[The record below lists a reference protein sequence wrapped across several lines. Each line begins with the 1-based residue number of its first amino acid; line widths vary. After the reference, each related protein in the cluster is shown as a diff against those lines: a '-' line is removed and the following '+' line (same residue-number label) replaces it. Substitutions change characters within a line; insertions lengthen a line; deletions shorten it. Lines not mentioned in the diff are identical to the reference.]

1 MKRVKLSQ
9 MNLTGANS
17 FVVEGV
23 KYTDLTV
30 VGTEFHFS
38 NDKSNVVLD
47 ASESPHLIARDH
59 GCLMGEY
66 NVPLDTYGK
75 AVKMLQSGFNVDSI
89 ATSTDLTVVEVQA
102 ISHEANYGGM
112 GLSPQKVPAGLDKDA
127 LVLKVAGFI
136 QDIDQVA
143 LKVATKDTL
152 QSLVAS
158 LHSYKGTRTGTV
170 PKGTKSVLTD
180 YIVTKLGVNVVGL
193 GKCTKPVLEAI
204 CRHLCG
210 D

>member
-1 MKRVKLSQ
+1 MKDKAIQ
-9 MNLTGANS
+9 ML
-17 FVVEGV
+17 
-23 KYTDLTV
+23 
-30 VGTEFHFS
+30 
-38 NDKSNVVLD
+38 
-47 ASESPHLIARDH
+47 
-59 GCLMGEY
+59 
-66 NVPLDTYGK
+66 K
-75 AVKMLQSGFNVDSI
+75 AGFNINSI
-89 ATSTDLTVVEVQA
+89 AKSTGLTVVEVQA
-102 ISHEANYGGM
+102 IGHEANYGGM

-136 QDIDQVA
+136 PNVDQVA

-152 QSLVAS
+152 QALVAS
-158 LHSYKGTRTGTV
+158 LHHYKGGGGSI

>member
-1 MKRVKLSQ
+1 MKEKTIQ
-9 MNLTGANS
+9 MLKAG
-17 FVVEGV
+17 FV
-23 KYTDLTV
+23 
-30 VGTEFHFS
+30 
-38 NDKSNVVLD
+38 
-47 ASESPHLIARDH
+47 I
-59 GCLMGEY
+59 
-66 NVPLDTYGK
+66 
-75 AVKMLQSGFNVDSI
+75 DSI
-89 ATSTDLTVVEVQA
+89 SKSTGLTVVEVQA
-102 ISHEANYGGM
+102 IGHEANYGGM

>member
-1 MKRVKLSQ
+1 MKDKAIQ
-9 MNLTGANS
+9 ML
-17 FVVEGV
+17 
-23 KYTDLTV
+23 K
-30 VGTEFHFS
+30 
-38 NDKSNVVLD
+38 
-47 ASESPHLIARDH
+47 
-59 GCLMGEY
+59 
-66 NVPLDTYGK
+66 
-75 AVKMLQSGFNVDSI
+75 SGFNVNSI
-89 ATSTDLTVVEVQA
+89 ATATGLTVVEVQA
-102 ISHEANYGGM
+102 IGHEANYGGM

-136 QDIDQVA
+136 PGIDQVA

-152 QSLVAS
+152 QALVAS
-158 LHSYKGTRTGTV
+158 LHSY
-170 PKGTKSVLTD
+170 KGTKSVLTD

>member
-1 MKRVKLSQ
+1 MK
-9 MNLTGANS
+9 
-17 FVVEGV
+17 
-23 KYTDLTV
+23 
-30 VGTEFHFS
+30 
-38 NDKSNVVLD
+38 DKAL
-47 ASESPHLIARDH
+47 
-59 GCLMGEY
+59 
-66 NVPLDTYGK
+66 
-75 AVKMLQSGFNVDSI
+75 KMLKSGFNVNSI
-89 ATSTDLTVVEVQA
+89 AIATGLTVVEVQA
-102 ISHEANYGGM
+102 IGHEANYGGM
-112 GLSPQKVPAGLDKDA
+112 ELKTQKVPAGLDKDA

-136 QDIDQVA
+136 PGIDQVA

-152 QSLVAS
+152 QALVVS
-158 LHSYKGTRTGTV
+158 LHHYKGRCGSI

>member
-17 FVVEGV
+17 FVIEGV
-23 KYTDLTV
+23 KYTDLAV
-30 VGTEFHFS
+30 VGSQFHFS
-38 NDKSNVVLD
+38 NTEYNVVLD
-47 ASESPHLIARDH
+47 KSESPHLIARDH

-75 AVKMLQSGFNVDSI
+75 AVKMLQSGFNVNSI
-89 ATSTDLTVVEVQA
+89 ATATGLTVVEVQA
-102 ISHEANYGGM
+102 IGHEANYGGM

-136 QDIDQVA
+136 PDIDQVA

-152 QSLVAS
+152 QALVAS
-158 LHSYKGTRTGTV
+158 LHHYKGGGGSV

-180 YIVTKLGVNVVGL
+180 YIVTKLGVNV